1 MILTD
6 QLTALDHVDQL
17 VDAELWRDD
26 RRERWIRMLRQLVH
40 SMDWTSGLICG
51 VTAAQLAT
59 TGGCS
64 PRTVSRLLAWAQDVG
79 LLVVVEQGATAAFL
93 GSVCNRAP
101 AYVFVA
107 PATPPDGTPPEPPQ
121 ASAQFNAP
129 VDKNGDL
136 PDSYASSKPLT
147 NSRRP
152 SQSPQPP
159 REWPLWQI
167 PTTPTERSAAVTT
180 FLRRIN
186 LGSTRA
192 PAWRARALLHQ
203 WWTEGACVAGLLYA
217 IDHRPDH
224 PTQHRGDA
232 LRGATDPLRVLG
244 FRLRPWIGQLHRLP
258 QHLAGRHGDYQ
269 AHQATRVA
277 EGIALA
283 ESNRARRA
291 TQPHQVTSTAATRE
305 AARATLAAVLAD
317 RARLRAARA
326 ASPAGPGTSATT
338 TSATP

>member
-6 QLTALDHVDQL
+6 QLAALDRIEQL
-17 VDAELWRDD
+17 VNAELWRDD
-26 RRERWIRMLRQLVH
+26 RRDRWMRMLRQLVH

-59 TGGCS
+59 TGDCS
-64 PRTVSRLLAWAQDVG
+64 PRTVSRLLAWAQDIG

-107 PATPPDGTPPEPPQ
+107 PATPPDGTPPESQ
-121 ASAQFNAP
+121 KASAQLNDS

-136 PDSYASSKPLT
+136 PNSYANSKPLT
-147 NSRRP
+147 DSRRP

-167 PTTPTERSAAVTT
+167 PTTPAERSAAVAT
-180 FLRRIN
+180 FLTRIN
-186 LGSTRA
+186 LGSTQA

-203 WWTEGACVAGLLYA
+203 WWADGACVAGLLYA
-217 IDHRPDH
+217 IDHHPDH

-244 FRLRPWIGQLHRLP
+244 YRLRPWLGQLHRLP

-269 AHQATRVA
+269 ADQATRVA
-277 EGIALA
+277 EGITLA

-317 RARLRAARA
+317 RARRRA
-326 ASPAGPGTSATT
+326 ASPTGPGTSVTT
-338 TSATP
+338 TSAQP

>member
-1 MILTD
+1 M
-6 QLTALDHVDQL
+6 
-17 VDAELWRDD
+17 
-26 RRERWIRMLRQLVH
+26 RMLRQLVH

-51 VTAAQLAT
+51 VTATQLAT

-64 PRTVSRLLAWAQDVG
+64 ARTVSRLLAWAQDVR

-107 PATPPDGTPPEPPQ
+107 PATPPDGTPPEPQ
-121 ASAQFNAP
+121 QGSSQLKGT

-147 NSRRP
+147 DNRRP
-152 SQSPQPP
+152 SQPLQPP
-159 REWPLWQI
+159 HEWPLWQI
-167 PTTPTERSAAVTT
+167 PTTPTERSAAVAT

-217 IDHRPDH
+217 IDHHPDQ

-232 LRGATDPLRVLG
+232 LHGATDPLRVLG
-244 FRLRPWIGQLHRLP
+244 YRLRPWVGQLHRLP
-258 QHLAGRHGDYQ
+258 PHLAGRPGDYQ
-269 AHQATRVA
+269 THQATRVA

-283 ESNRARRA
+283 ESHRAR
-291 TQPHQVTSTAATRE
+291 PVHQVTSTAAVRE
-305 AARATLAAVLAD
+305 AARATLTAVLAD
-317 RARLRAARA
+317 HARRREA
-326 ASPAGPGTSATT
+326 ASALTRPAGSLPGGRR
-338 TSATP
+338 